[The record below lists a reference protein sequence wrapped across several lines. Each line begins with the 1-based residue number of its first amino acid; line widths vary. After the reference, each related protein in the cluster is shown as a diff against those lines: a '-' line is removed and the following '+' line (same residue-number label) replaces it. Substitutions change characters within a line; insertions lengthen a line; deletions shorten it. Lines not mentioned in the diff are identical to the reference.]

1 MNKSQAHK
9 SSISDNNN
17 KQSKKTIPISINS
30 NPYPFQFIFNNKKS
44 NLVTSYVNMGNQI
57 QKNNQKNKNSNIIL
71 ISKKNTAHPL
81 GNKNLIVQSY
91 LSKYSVT
98 SLLSKSNYSNKNN
111 TQLKIPS
118 YQILNDSNKNSEYPS
133 FLFKAKA
140 KNISEMKKS
149 LNININKIINYNNS
163 LKKNNHLKNTNF
175 KFKKEN
181 DNHDEIFINSNYN
194 LSKEKGNKKSE
205 STTLNILTHN
215 KTIIDQN
222 KSNKVL
228 NTLRNQIHN
237 YFKSDNSLFGSSF
250 INKSK
255 KNKACR
261 KFERKKLIEK
271 INDNN
276 DSIKHYTICKSYK
289 NNYISSNKNK
299 EDKKIENYRNKTIS
313 INLNKILKDI
323 KIEKKK
329 NKKNHRKHLQKNL
342 EHPISLFQI
351 IEKEIPKEEI
361 NENNENKIDKKETEL
376 SIITNEKKN
385 SNIKNN
391 NNYNDLFDEN
401 NLYEIPEDND
411 DKFDNLN
418 SIVRKIQFNK
428 ILINC
433 GNLFSV
439 NKNNKYFQY
448 FEKFEKEFIQ
458 NINYDKKNIKG
469 KVVSINQSYSTQ
481 QDSSYKKKLLKN

>member
-1 MNKSQAHK
+1 M
-9 SSISDNNN
+9 
-17 KQSKKTIPISINS
+17 
-30 NPYPFQFIFNNKKS
+30 
-44 NLVTSYVNMGNQI
+44 
-57 QKNNQKNKNSNIIL
+57 
-71 ISKKNTAHPL
+71 
-81 GNKNLIVQSY
+81 
-91 LSKYSVT
+91 
-98 SLLSKSNYSNKNN
+98 
-111 TQLKIPS
+111 
-118 YQILNDSNKNSEYPS
+118 
-133 FLFKAKA
+133 
-140 KNISEMKKS
+140 
-149 LNININKIINYNNS
+149 
-163 LKKNNHLKNTNF
+163 
-175 KFKKEN
+175 
-181 DNHDEIFINSNYN
+181 
-194 LSKEKGNKKSE
+194 
-205 STTLNILTHN
+205 
-215 KTIIDQN
+215 
-222 KSNKVL
+222 L

-250 INKSK
+250 IKKSK
-255 KNKACR
+255 KKKACQ

-271 INDNN
+271 IDENN
-276 DSIKHYTICKSYK
+276 DSIKHYTICKSYN

-299 EDKKIENYRNKTIS
+299 ENKKNDNYRNKTIS

-391 NNYNDLFDEN
+391 NNNNDLFDEN
-401 NLYEIPEDND
+401 NLYDIPEDND

-448 FEKFEKEFIQ
+448 FEKFEKEFIE
-458 NINYDKKNIKG
+458 NINYNKKNIKG
-469 KVVSINQSYSTQ
+469 IVSINQSYSTQ
-481 QDSSYKKKLLKN
+481 QDSSYKKKLLKNP

>member
-1 MNKSQAHK
+1 MNKYQAHK
-9 SSISDNNN
+9 SSISDNN
-17 KQSKKTIPISINS
+17 KKKKKKTIPISINS
-30 NPYPFQFIFNNKKS
+30 KPYPFQFIFNNKKS

-323 KIEKKK
+323 KIEKKR
-329 NKKNHRKHLQKNL
+329 NKKNNRKNFQKKLDN
-342 EHPISLFQI
+342 PICLNQI
-351 IEKEIPKEEI
+351 IEKEISKEII
-361 NENNENKIDKKETEL
+361 NGNNKNKLNKKQKDIL
-376 SIITNEKKN
+376 I
-385 SNIKNN
+385 IKNEEKISKN
-391 NNYNDLFDEN
+391 HHSHYNDLFDEK

-418 SIVRKIQFNK
+418 SIVRKIPFNK
-428 ILINC
+428 VLINC
-433 GNLFSV
+433 GNLFTINN
-439 NKNNKYFQY
+439 NKKYFQY
-448 FEKFEKEFIQ
+448 FEKFEKEFIE
-458 NINYDKKNIKG
+458 NINYDKKDKKG

-481 QDSSYKKKLLKN
+481 QSSSYKKKLLKN